1 MASLFGLDTDVSPH
15 VRIPKVTFLSADGAS
30 LLIRKDGPYS
40 RQMQLCPHEA
50 NDV

>member
-1 MASLFGLDTDVSPH
+1 MVSLLGLDIDISSDVCLPT
-15 VRIPKVTFLSADGAS
+15 VTFCSADGDS
-30 LLIRKDGPYS
+30 VLIRKDSPYS